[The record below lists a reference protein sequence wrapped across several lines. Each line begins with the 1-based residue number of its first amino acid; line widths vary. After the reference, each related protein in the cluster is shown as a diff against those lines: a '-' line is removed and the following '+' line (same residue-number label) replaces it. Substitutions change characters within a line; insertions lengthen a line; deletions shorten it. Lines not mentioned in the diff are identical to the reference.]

1 MIAVAVTY
9 TFKPGHED
17 EAVAYFRELIP
28 ASRREPGCRQYV
40 VHRAKSDPGKFFIY
54 EQYDDEAAFD
64 AHRASP
70 HFERYGKNGVQT
82 IMATRE
88 PELYI
93 PLAE

>member
-1 MIAVAVTY
+1 MIAIAVTY
-9 TFKPGHED
+9 VFLPGHEE
-17 EAVAYFRELIP
+17 EAVGYFRELIP
-28 ASRREPGCRQYV
+28 ASRREPGCRMYV
-40 VHRAKSDPGKFFIY
+40 VHRGKDDPAKFFIY

-70 HFERYGKNGVQT
+70 HFERYGTNG
-82 IMATRE
+82 IRKIAARRE